1 MSFEPKWYPIE
12 ARWAPDAA
20 LLALATEPWTFVLA
34 RALLGIGGA
43 TLAPS
48 TLALI
53 RAMYPD
59 ERRRRAAVGA
69 WTVAFTGGSVAGPIV
84 GGFLLEHFWWGSI
97 FLVNVPVMLLLLLV
111 APIVLD
117 ESRDPEGARF
127 DLLGAVLALPAVLGL
142 VLALKRVTGHGADAA
157 TVAAALAGLAFA
169 AAFVLRQR
177 RAAHPLIDLGLFR
190 VPAFGA
196 AVTAN
201 TVVSWCTA
209 GMGALAFTF
218 MQTVHGLSALEAAVH
233 ALPTFAGTVAGAA
246 LAGTIADRARPVLL
260 VTAGMLLAALGFG
273 GIALLDPDTSVW
285 AFVGGF
291 TVMTVGVGVC
301 GTTANSLILA
311 TAPPGRAGAAA
322 GVSETSTELG
332 AALGIAVLG
341 TAATTVYRANMED
354 TVPAG
359 AAAETV
365 AAALTDP
372 RLVDAA
378 TSAYTGGVTTA
389 AAVSAIVLLP
399 ITALTAWAL
408 RGSRPS

>member
-1 MSFEPKWYPIE
+1 MRVAVLLLPALLVSMDLSILFV
-12 ARWAPDAA
+12 AAPAISTALTPTGTEWLWMMDVYGFVMAGLLITMGSLGDRIGRRRLLLIGSALFGAASA
-20 LLALATEPWTFVLA
+20 LLALAADPWTFVLA
-34 RALLGIGGA
+34 RVLLGIGGA

-97 FLVNVPVMLLLLLV
+97 FLVNVPVMLLLLVV

-117 ESRDPEGARF
+117 ESRSPERVRF
-127 DLLGAVLALPAVLGL
+127 DLLGAVLALPAVLAL

-177 RAAHPLIDLGLFR
+177 RAAHPLIDIGLFR

-201 TVVSWCTA
+201 TVVSWSTA

-233 ALPTFAGTVAGAA
+233 ALPTFAGTAAGAA
-246 LAGTIADRARPVLL
+246 LAGRSP
-260 VTAGMLLAALGFG
+260 
-273 GIALLDPDTSVW
+273 
-285 AFVGGF
+285 
-291 TVMTVGVGVC
+291 
-301 GTTANSLILA
+301 
-311 TAPPGRAGAAA
+311 TAPVPSSPSPRGCSWPPSGSAASRSSTPTPRCGRSWAG
-322 GVSETSTELG
+322 S
-332 AALGIAVLG
+332 
-341 TAATTVYRANMED
+341 
-354 TVPAG
+354 
-359 AAAETV
+359 
-365 AAALTDP
+365 
-372 RLVDAA
+372 
-378 TSAYTGGVTTA
+378 
-389 AAVSAIVLLP
+389 
-399 ITALTAWAL
+399 
-408 RGSRPS
+408 PS